1 MKPEQLYVLQESIRL
16 LKIARDNFG
25 NIDALLSKLTH
36 TIAIAGVCATT
47 KLDTLKFYCGVDV
60 NKIIRNWPSLD
71 GNLTA
76 YPIGGADE
84 YNLNYRLVWSNP
96 RRLEFINYMIEQLS
110 EIEIQTKNQIR
121 DEQNV

>member
-1 MKPEQLYVLQESIRL
+1 MTPSQLSVLQETLRL

-25 NIDALLSKLTH
+25 NIDALLDKLTH
-36 TIAIAGVCATT
+36 TIAIAGVCATA

-60 NKIIRNWPSLD
+60 NSIIRSWPALN

-76 YPIGGADE
+76 YPIGGPEE

-110 EIEIQTKNQIR
+110 EIETQSKLEIQG
-121 DEQNV
+121 EQNV